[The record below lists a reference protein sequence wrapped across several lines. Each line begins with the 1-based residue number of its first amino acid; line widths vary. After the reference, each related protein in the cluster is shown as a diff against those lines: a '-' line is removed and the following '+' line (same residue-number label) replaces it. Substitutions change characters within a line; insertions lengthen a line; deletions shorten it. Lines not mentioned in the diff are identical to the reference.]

1 MENSSVPFWIPLH
14 IRLHEYQK
22 GLEGL
27 LKIVTNPFEGPCL
40 KIILPEAM
48 SMDKLLIFYLSP
60 STKQKLTKTAKKLW
74 WLRQV
79 PGFASYWLRVRT
91 AELSF
96 VYQDDT
102 AVSRTFFPKRHQDAT
117 ARQQKTVMM
126 NIEMAVHPNARV
138 YITRYICCP
147 TSPPC

>member
-40 KIILPEAM
+40 KIILSEAM

-117 ARQQKTVMM
+117 AGQQKTVMM